1 MDYKN
6 FKVEDYIEKYA
17 ELILKVG
24 LKIKEGDKLV
34 VRCPIEA
41 RDFAVECTKKA
52 YELGAGEVVVDY
64 RDQVISRLKYEN
76 ESLDILTDVPKHK
89 VDKENYYMENKA
101 KYLSVTGSDPDAF
114 KGVDAEKLFKSN
126 LANSK
131 ALRDFSA
138 KMMANYVSW
147 IVVGASIPS
156 WASKVF
162 PDLEEGE
169 AVRRLWFEIF
179 NSVRLFEEDPIKALE
194 NHVANLNRYSKFL
207 NEAKFEKLIYKSQRG
222 TDLEVGLP
230 KGYIFAG
237 AGDVNSDG
245 EEFIANMP
253 SEEVFSAPR
262 LDGVNGKVYSTLPL
276 NYNGNLIEDFY
287 LVFKDGEV
295 VDYDAKAGK
304 EYLKN
309 ILGTDEGAKR
319 LGEVALVSYN
329 TPISM
334 RKVLFYNTL
343 YDENASCHFA
353 LGKSYPTCLEGGEK
367 LSIEELKERGMNDS
381 LTHVDFMVGDETT
394 EIIGVKENGDQVQIF
409 KEGNFVI

>member
-6 FKVEDYIEKYA
+6 FKVEDYIEKYV

-24 LKIKEGDKLV
+24 LKIKNGDKLV

-41 RDFAVECTKKA
+41 RDFAVECTRKA

-64 RDQVISRLKYEN
+64 RDQLISRLKYEN
-76 ESLDILTDVPKHK
+76 ESLDVLTDIPKHK
-89 VDKENYYMENKA
+89 VDKENYYMEKKA

-156 WASKVF
+156 WATKVF

-179 NSVRLFEEDPIKALE
+179 NSVRLFEEDPIRALE
-194 NHVANLNRYSKFL
+194 NHVDNLNRYSKFL
-207 NEAKFEKLIYKSQRG
+207 NDAKFEKLIYKSQKG

-309 ILGTDEGAKR
+309 ILDTDEGAKR

>member
-6 FKVEDYIEKYA
+6 FKVEDYIEKYV

-24 LKIKEGDKLV
+24 LKIKNGDKLV

-41 RDFAVECTKKA
+41 RDFAVECTRKA

-64 RDQVISRLKYEN
+64 RDQLISRLKYEN
-76 ESLDILTDVPKHK
+76 ESLDVLTDVPKHK
-89 VDKENYYMENKA
+89 VDKENYYMEKKA

-156 WASKVF
+156 WATKVF

-194 NHVANLNRYSKFL
+194 NHVDNLNRYSKFL
-207 NEAKFEKLIYKSQRG
+207 NDAKFEKLIYKSQKG

-309 ILGTDEGAKR
+309 ILDTDEGAKR

-394 EIIGVKENGDQVQIF
+394 EIIGVKENGEEVQIF

>member
-6 FKVEDYIEKYA
+6 FKIEDYIEKYV

-41 RDFAVECTKKA
+41 RDFAVVCTRKA

-76 ESLDILTDVPKHK
+76 ESLDVLTDVPKHK
-89 VDKENYYMENKA
+89 VDKENYYMDKKA

-156 WASKVF
+156 WATKVF
-162 PDLEEGE
+162 PDLEEDE
-169 AVRRLWFEIF
+169 AVIRLWFEIF
-179 NSVRLFEEDPIKALE
+179 NSVRLFEEDPITALE
-194 NHVANLNRYSKFL
+194 DHVANLNRYSKFL

-309 ILGTDEGAKR
+309 ILDTDEGAKR

>member
-6 FKVEDYIEKYA
+6 FKVEDYIEKYV

-24 LKIKEGDKLV
+24 LKIKDGDKLV

-41 RDFAVECTKKA
+41 RDFAVECTRKA

-64 RDQVISRLKYEN
+64 RDQLISRLKYEN
-76 ESLDILTDVPKHK
+76 ESLDVLTDIPKHK
-89 VDKENYYMENKA
+89 VDKENYYMEKKA

-156 WASKVF
+156 WATKVF
-162 PDLEEGE
+162 PDLEKGE

-194 NHVANLNRYSKFL
+194 NHVDNLNRYSKFL
-207 NEAKFEKLIYKSQRG
+207 NDAKFEKLIYKSQKG

-309 ILGTDEGAKR
+309 ILDTDEGAKR

-394 EIIGVKENGDQVQIF
+394 EIIGVKENGEEVQIF

>member
-34 VRCPIEA
+34 LRCSIEA

-156 WASKVF
+156 WALKVF
-162 PDLEEGE
+162 PDLEESE

-295 VDYDAKAGK
+295 VDYDARAGK

-309 ILGTDEGAKR
+309 ILDTDEGAKR

>member
-1 MDYKN
+1 MEYKD
-6 FKVEDYIEKYA
+6 FRIDDYIEKYA

-24 LKIKEGDKLV
+24 LKIKEGDRLV
-34 VRCPIEA
+34 IRCPIEA
-41 RDFAVECTKKA
+41 RDFALTSTKKA
-52 YELGAGEVVVDY
+52 YDLGASEVVLDY
-64 RDQVISRLKYEN
+64 RDQEISRLKYEN
-76 ESLDILTDVPKHK
+76 ESLEILTDIPKHK
-89 VDKENYYMENKA
+89 VDKENYYMEKKA

-114 KGVDAEKLFKSN
+114 KGLDSEKLFKAN
-126 LANSK
+126 LATSK
-131 ALRDFSA
+131 ALKDFSA

-156 WASKVF
+156 WATKVF
-162 PDLEEGE
+162 PDLSEDE
-169 AVRRLWFEIF
+169 AVRKLWYEIF
-179 NSVRLFEEDPIKALE
+179 SSVRLFEDDPEKALE
-194 NHVANLNRYSKFL
+194 DHVNNLNRYSKFL
-207 NEAKFEKLIYKSQRG
+207 NENKFEKLHYKSEKG
-222 TDLEVGLP
+222 TDLEVYLP

-262 LDGVNGKVYSTLPL
+262 LDGVNGKVYSTMPL

-295 VDYDAKAGK
+295 IDYDAKSGK

-309 ILGTDEGAKR
+309 IIETDEGSKR
-319 LGEVALVSYN
+319 LGEVALVSHN

-353 LGKSYPTCLEGGEK
+353 LGKSYPSCIEGGEK
-367 LSIEELKERGMNDS
+367 LTIEELKERGMNDS
-381 LTHVDFMVGDETT
+381 LTHVDFMVGDAST
-394 EIIGVKENGDQVQIF
+394 EIIGIKENGEEVQIF
-409 KEGNFVI
+409 KDGNFVI

>member
-6 FKVEDYIEKYA
+6 FKVEDYIEKYV

-24 LKIKEGDKLV
+24 LKIKNGDKLV

-41 RDFAVECTKKA
+41 RDFAVECTRKA

-64 RDQVISRLKYEN
+64 RDQLISRLKYEN
-76 ESLDILTDVPKHK
+76 ESLDVLTDIPKHK
-89 VDKENYYMENKA
+89 VDKENYYMEKKA

-156 WASKVF
+156 WATKVF

-194 NHVANLNRYSKFL
+194 NHVDNLNRYSKFL
-207 NEAKFEKLIYKSQRG
+207 NDAKFEKLIYKSQKG

-309 ILGTDEGAKR
+309 ILDTDEGAKR

-394 EIIGVKENGDQVQIF
+394 EILGVKENGDQVQIF

>member
-6 FKVEDYIEKYA
+6 FKVDDYIEKYA
-17 ELILKVG
+17 ELILKIG
-24 LKIKEGDKLV
+24 LKIKDGDKLV

-41 RDFAVECTKKA
+41 RDFAIKCTKKA

-64 RDQVISRLKYEN
+64 RDQVISRRKYEN
-76 ESLDILTDVPKHK
+76 ENIDVLTDIPKHK
-89 VDKENYYMENKA
+89 VDKENYYMEKKA

-156 WASKVF
+156 WATKVF

-194 NHVANLNRYSKFL
+194 NHVDNLNRYSKFL
-207 NEAKFEKLIYKSQRG
+207 NEAKFEKLIYKSQKG

-309 ILGTDEGAKR
+309 ILDTDEGAKR

>member
-6 FKVEDYIEKYA
+6 FKVEDYIEKYV

-24 LKIKEGDKLV
+24 LKIKDGDKLV

-41 RDFAVECTKKA
+41 RDFAVECTRKA
-52 YELGAGEVVVDY
+52 YELGTGEVVVDY
-64 RDQVISRLKYEN
+64 RDQLISRLKYEN
-76 ESLDILTDVPKHK
+76 ESLDVLTDIPKHK
-89 VDKENYYMENKA
+89 VDKENYYMEKKA

-156 WASKVF
+156 WATKVF

-194 NHVANLNRYSKFL
+194 NHVDNLNRYSKFL
-207 NEAKFEKLIYKSQRG
+207 NDAKFEKLIYKSQKG

-309 ILGTDEGAKR
+309 ILDTDEGAKR

>member
-6 FKVEDYIEKYA
+6 FKVEDYIEKYV

-24 LKIKEGDKLV
+24 LKIKDGDKLV

-41 RDFAVECTKKA
+41 RDFAVECTRKA

-64 RDQVISRLKYEN
+64 RDQLISRLKYEN
-76 ESLDILTDVPKHK
+76 ESLDVLTDIPKHK
-89 VDKENYYMENKA
+89 VDKENYYMEKKA

-156 WASKVF
+156 WATKVF

-194 NHVANLNRYSKFL
+194 NHVDNLNRYSKFL
-207 NEAKFEKLIYKSQRG
+207 NEAKFEKLIYKSQKG

-276 NYNGNLIEDFY
+276 IYNGNLIEDFY

-309 ILGTDEGAKR
+309 ILDTDEGAKR

-394 EIIGVKENGDQVQIF
+394 EIIGVKENGEEVQIF

>member
-6 FKVEDYIEKYA
+6 FKVEDYIEKYV

-24 LKIKEGDKLV
+24 LKIKDGDKLV

-41 RDFAVECTKKA
+41 RDFAVECTRKA

-64 RDQVISRLKYEN
+64 RDQLISRLKYEN
-76 ESLDILTDVPKHK
+76 ESLDVLTDIPKHK
-89 VDKENYYMENKA
+89 VDKENYYMEKKA

-156 WASKVF
+156 WATKVF

-194 NHVANLNRYSKFL
+194 NHVDNLNRYSKFL
-207 NEAKFEKLIYKSQRG
+207 NDAKFEKLIYKSQKG

-309 ILGTDEGAKR
+309 ILDTDEGAKR

>member
-6 FKVEDYIEKYA
+6 FKVEDYIEKYV

-24 LKIKEGDKLV
+24 LKIKSGDKLV

-41 RDFAVECTKKA
+41 RDFAVECTRKA

-64 RDQVISRLKYEN
+64 RDQLISRLKYEN
-76 ESLDILTDVPKHK
+76 ESLDVLTDIPKHK
-89 VDKENYYMENKA
+89 VDKENYYMEKKA

-156 WASKVF
+156 WATKVF

-194 NHVANLNRYSKFL
+194 NHVDNLNRYSKFL
-207 NEAKFEKLIYKSQRG
+207 NDAKFEKLIYKSQKG

-309 ILGTDEGAKR
+309 ILDTDEGAKR

-394 EIIGVKENGDQVQIF
+394 EIIGVKENGEEVQIF

>member
-6 FKVEDYIEKYA
+6 FKVEDYIEKYV

-24 LKIKEGDKLV
+24 LKIKDGDKLV

-41 RDFAVECTKKA
+41 RDFAVECTRKA

-64 RDQVISRLKYEN
+64 RDQLISRLKYEN
-76 ESLDILTDVPKHK
+76 ESLDVLTDIPKHK
-89 VDKENYYMENKA
+89 VDKENYYMEKKA

-156 WASKVF
+156 WATKVF

-194 NHVANLNRYSKFL
+194 NHVDNLNRYSKFL
-207 NEAKFEKLIYKSQRG
+207 NDAKFEKLIYKSQKG

-309 ILGTDEGAKR
+309 ILDTDEGAKR

-394 EIIGVKENGDQVQIF
+394 EIIGVKENGEKVQIF

>member
-34 VRCPIEA
+34 LRCPVEA

-89 VDKENYYMENKA
+89 VDKENYYMEKKA

-179 NSVRLFEEDPIKALE
+179 NSVRLFEEDPIKSLE

-309 ILGTDEGAKR
+309 ILDTDEGAKR

>member
-34 VRCPIEA
+34 LRCPIEA

-89 VDKENYYMENKA
+89 VDKENYYMEKKA

-156 WASKVF
+156 WATKVF

-207 NEAKFEKLIYKSQRG
+207 NETKFEKLIYKSQRG

-309 ILGTDEGAKR
+309 ILDTDEGAKR

>member
-6 FKVEDYIEKYA
+6 FKVEDYIEKYV

-24 LKIKEGDKLV
+24 LKIKDGDKLV

-41 RDFAVECTKKA
+41 RDFAVECTRKA

-64 RDQVISRLKYEN
+64 RDQLISRLKYEN
-76 ESLDILTDVPKHK
+76 ESLDVLTDIPKHK
-89 VDKENYYMENKA
+89 VDKENYYMKKKA

-156 WASKVF
+156 WATKVF
-162 PDLEEGE
+162 PNLEEGE

-194 NHVANLNRYSKFL
+194 NHVDNLNRYSKFL
-207 NEAKFEKLIYKSQRG
+207 NEAKFEKLIYKSQKG

-309 ILGTDEGAKR
+309 ILDTDEGAKR

>member
-6 FKVEDYIEKYA
+6 FKVEDYIEKYS

-34 VRCPIEA
+34 LRCPIEA

-276 NYNGNLIEDFY
+276 NYNGNLIKDFY

-309 ILGTDEGAKR
+309 ILDTDEGAKR
-319 LGEVALVSYN
+319 LGEVALVSYK

-353 LGKSYPTCLEGGEK
+353 LGKSYPTCIEGGEK

>member
-6 FKVEDYIEKYA
+6 FKVEDYIEKYV
-17 ELILKVG
+17 ELILKIG
-24 LKIKEGDKLV
+24 LKIKNGDKLV

-41 RDFAVECTKKA
+41 RDFAVECTRKA

-64 RDQVISRLKYEN
+64 RDQLLSRLKYEN
-76 ESLDILTDVPKHK
+76 ESLDVLTDIPKHK
-89 VDKENYYMENKA
+89 VDKENYYMEKKA

-156 WASKVF
+156 WATKVF

-194 NHVANLNRYSKFL
+194 NHVDNLNRYSKFL
-207 NEAKFEKLIYKSQRG
+207 NDAKFEKLIYKSQKG

-309 ILGTDEGAKR
+309 ILDTDEGAKR

>member
-6 FKVEDYIEKYA
+6 FKVEDYIEKYV

-24 LKIKEGDKLV
+24 LKIKNGDKLV

-41 RDFAVECTKKA
+41 RDFAVECTRKA

-64 RDQVISRLKYEN
+64 RDQLISRLKYEN
-76 ESLDILTDVPKHK
+76 ESIDVLTDIPKHK
-89 VDKENYYMENKA
+89 VDKENYYMEKKA

-156 WASKVF
+156 WAAKVF

-194 NHVANLNRYSKFL
+194 NHVDNLNRYSKFL
-207 NEAKFEKLIYKSQRG
+207 NDAKFEKLIYKSQKG

-309 ILGTDEGAKR
+309 ILDTDEGANR

-394 EIIGVKENGDQVQIF
+394 EIIGVKENGEEVQIF

>member
-6 FKVEDYIEKYA
+6 FKVEDYIEKYV

-24 LKIKEGDKLV
+24 LKIKNGDKLV

-41 RDFAVECTKKA
+41 RDFAVECTRKA

-64 RDQVISRLKYEN
+64 RDQLISRLKYEN
-76 ESLDILTDVPKHK
+76 ESLDVLTDVPKHK
-89 VDKENYYMENKA
+89 VDKENYYMEKKA

-156 WASKVF
+156 WATKVF

-194 NHVANLNRYSKFL
+194 NHVDNLNRYSKFL
-207 NEAKFEKLIYKSQRG
+207 NDAKFEKLIYKSQEG

-309 ILGTDEGAKR
+309 ILDTDEGAKR

-394 EIIGVKENGDQVQIF
+394 EIIGVKENGEEVQIF

>member
-6 FKVEDYIEKYA
+6 FKVEDYIEKYV

-24 LKIKEGDKLV
+24 LKIKDGDKLV

-76 ESLDILTDVPKHK
+76 ESLDVLTDIPKHK
-89 VDKENYYMENKA
+89 VDKENYYMDKKA

-156 WASKVF
+156 WATKVF

-194 NHVANLNRYSKFL
+194 DHVDNLNRYSKFL
-207 NEAKFEKLIYKSQRG
+207 NEAKFEKLIYKSQKG

-237 AGDVNSDG
+237 AGDVNSEG

-262 LDGVNGKVYSTLPL
+262 LDGVNGKVYSTMPL

-309 ILGTDEGAKR
+309 ILDTDEGAKR

>member
-6 FKVEDYIEKYA
+6 FKVEDYIEKYV

-24 LKIKEGDKLV
+24 LKIKDGDKLV

-41 RDFAVECTKKA
+41 RDFAVECTRKA

-64 RDQVISRLKYEN
+64 RDQLISRLKYEN
-76 ESLDILTDVPKHK
+76 ESLDVLTDIPKHK
-89 VDKENYYMENKA
+89 VDKENYYMEKKA

-156 WASKVF
+156 WATKVF

-194 NHVANLNRYSKFL
+194 NHVDNLNRYSKFL
-207 NEAKFEKLIYKSQRG
+207 NDAKFEKLIYKSQKG

-309 ILGTDEGAKR
+309 ILDTDEGAKR

-394 EIIGVKENGDQVQIF
+394 EIIGVKENGEEVQIF

>member
-1 MDYKN
+1 MEYKDFRVN
-6 FKVEDYIEKYA
+6 DYIEKYA

-24 LKIKEGDKLV
+24 LKIKEGDRLV
-34 VRCPIEA
+34 IRCPIEA
-41 RDFAVECTKKA
+41 RDFALTSTKKA
-52 YELGAGEVVVDY
+52 YELGASEVVVDY
-64 RDQVISRLKYEN
+64 RDQEISRLKYEN
-76 ESLDILTDVPKHK
+76 ESLEILTDMPKHK
-89 VDKENYYMENKA
+89 VDKENYYMEKKA

-114 KGVDAEKLFKSN
+114 KGVDSEKLFKSN
-126 LANSK
+126 LAISK
-131 ALRDFSA
+131 ALKDFSA

-156 WASKVF
+156 WATKVF
-162 PDLEEGE
+162 PDLSEDE
-169 AVRRLWFEIF
+169 AVRKLWYEIF
-179 NSVRLFEEDPIKALE
+179 SSVRLFEDDPEKALE
-194 NHVANLNRYSKFL
+194 DHVKNLNRYSKFL
-207 NEAKFEKLIYKSQRG
+207 NENKFEKLHYKSEKG
-222 TDLEVGLP
+222 TDLEVCLP

-262 LDGVNGKVYSTLPL
+262 LDGVNGKVYSTMPL

-295 VDYDAKAGK
+295 VDYDAKSGK

-309 ILGTDEGAKR
+309 IIETDEGSKR
-319 LGEVALVSYN
+319 LGEVALVSHN

-353 LGKSYPTCLEGGEK
+353 LGKSYPSCIEDGEK
-367 LSIEELKERGMNDS
+367 LTIEELKERGMNDS
-381 LTHVDFMVGDETT
+381 LTHVDFMVGDAST
-394 EIIGVKENGDQVQIF
+394 EIIGIKENGEEVQIF
-409 KEGNFVI
+409 KDGNFVI

>member
-6 FKVEDYIEKYA
+6 FKVEDYIEKYV

-24 LKIKEGDKLV
+24 LKIKNGDKLV

-41 RDFAVECTKKA
+41 RDFAVECTRKA

-64 RDQVISRLKYEN
+64 RDQLISRLKYEN
-76 ESLDILTDVPKHK
+76 ESLDVLTDIPKHK
-89 VDKENYYMENKA
+89 VDKENYYMEKKA

-138 KMMANYVSW
+138 KMMSNYVSW

-156 WASKVF
+156 WATKVF

-194 NHVANLNRYSKFL
+194 NHVDNLNRYSKFL
-207 NEAKFEKLIYKSQRG
+207 NDAKFEKLIYKSQKG

-309 ILGTDEGAKR
+309 ILDTDEGAKR

>member
-6 FKVEDYIEKYA
+6 FKVEDYIEKYV
-17 ELILKVG
+17 ELILKVS
-24 LKIKEGDKLV
+24 LKIKNGDKLV

-41 RDFAVECTKKA
+41 RDFAVECTRKA

-64 RDQVISRLKYEN
+64 RDQLISRLKYEN
-76 ESLDILTDVPKHK
+76 ESLDVLTDIPNHK
-89 VDKENYYMENKA
+89 VDKENYYMEKKA

-156 WASKVF
+156 WATKVF

-194 NHVANLNRYSKFL
+194 NHVDNLNRYSKFL
-207 NEAKFEKLIYKSQRG
+207 NEAKFEKLIYKSQKG

-304 EYLKN
+304 DYLKN
-309 ILGTDEGAKR
+309 ILDTDEGAKR

>member
-6 FKVEDYIEKYA
+6 FKVEDYIEKYV

-24 LKIKEGDKLV
+24 LKIKNGDKLV

-41 RDFAVECTKKA
+41 RDFAVECTRKA
-52 YELGAGEVVVDY
+52 YELGADEVVVDY
-64 RDQVISRLKYEN
+64 RDQLISRLKYEN
-76 ESLDILTDVPKHK
+76 ESLDVLTDVPKHK
-89 VDKENYYMENKA
+89 VDKENYYMEKKA

-156 WASKVF
+156 WATKVF

-194 NHVANLNRYSKFL
+194 NHVDNLNRYSKFL
-207 NEAKFEKLIYKSQRG
+207 NEAKFEKLIYKSQKG

-309 ILGTDEGAKR
+309 ILDTDEGAKR

>member
-6 FKVEDYIEKYA
+6 FKVEDYIEKYV

-24 LKIKEGDKLV
+24 LKIKNGDKLV

-41 RDFAVECTKKA
+41 RDFAVECTRKA

-64 RDQVISRLKYEN
+64 RDQLISRLKYEN
-76 ESLDILTDVPKHK
+76 ESLDVLTDIPKHK
-89 VDKENYYMENKA
+89 VDKENYYMEKKA

-156 WASKVF
+156 WATKVF

-194 NHVANLNRYSKFL
+194 NHVDNLNRYSKFL
-207 NEAKFEKLIYKSQRG
+207 NHAKFEKLIYKSQKG

-309 ILGTDEGAKR
+309 ILDTDEGAKR

>member
-34 VRCPIEA
+34 LRCPIEA

-89 VDKENYYMENKA
+89 VDKENYYIEKKA

-131 ALRDFSA
+131 ALKDFSA

>member
-6 FKVEDYIEKYA
+6 FKVEDYIEKYV

-24 LKIKEGDKLV
+24 LKIKNGDKLV

-41 RDFAVECTKKA
+41 RDFAVECTRKA

-64 RDQVISRLKYEN
+64 RDQLISRLKYEN
-76 ESLDILTDVPKHK
+76 ESLDVLTDIPKHK
-89 VDKENYYMENKA
+89 VDKENYYMEKKA

-156 WASKVF
+156 WATKVF

-194 NHVANLNRYSKFL
+194 NHVDNLNRYSKFL
-207 NEAKFEKLIYKSQRG
+207 NDAKFEKLIYKSQKG

-309 ILGTDEGAKR
+309 ILDTDEGAKR

>member
-1 MDYKN
+1 MEYKN
-6 FKVEDYIEKYA
+6 FLVDDYIEKYA

-24 LKIKEGDKLV
+24 LKIKEGDRLV
-34 VRCPIEA
+34 IRCPIEA
-41 RDFAVECTKKA
+41 RDFAVRSTKKA
-52 YELGAGEVVVDY
+52 YELGASEVVVDY
-64 RDQVISRLKYEN
+64 RDQEISRLKYEN
-76 ESLDILTDVPKHK
+76 ESVEILTDVPKHK
-89 VDKENYYMENKA
+89 VDKENYYMEKKA

-114 KGVDAEKLFKSN
+114 KGVDSEKLFKAN
-126 LANSK
+126 LATSK
-131 ALRDFSA
+131 ALKDFSA

-156 WASKVF
+156 WATKVF
-162 PDLEEGE
+162 PDLSEEE
-169 AVRRLWFEIF
+169 AVRKLWYEIF
-179 NSVRLFEEDPIKALE
+179 NSVRLFEDDPEKALE
-194 NHVANLNRYSKFL
+194 DHVKNLNRYSKFL
-207 NEAKFEKLIYKSQRG
+207 NENKFEKLHYNSEKG
-222 TDLEVGLP
+222 TDLEVKLP

-262 LDGVNGKVYSTLPL
+262 LDGVNGKVYSTMPL

-295 VDYDAKAGK
+295 IDYDAKSGR

-309 ILGTDEGAKR
+309 IIETDEGSKR
-319 LGEVALVSYN
+319 LGEVALVSHN

-353 LGKSYPTCLEGGEK
+353 LGKSYPSCLEGGEK

-381 LTHVDFMVGDETT
+381 LTHVDFMVGDATT
-394 EIIGVKENGDQVQIF
+394 EIIGVKENGEEVQIF
-409 KEGNFVI
+409 KDGNFVI

>member
-6 FKVEDYIEKYA
+6 FVVNDYIETYA
-17 ELILKVG
+17 ELILKIG
-24 LKIKEGDKLV
+24 LKIKKGDRLV

-41 RDFAVECTKKA
+41 RDFAITCTKKA
-52 YELGAGEVVVDY
+52 YELGAIEVVMDY
-64 RDQVISRLKYEN
+64 RDPIISKLKYEN
-76 ESLDILTDVPKHK
+76 ESVEVLTDIPKHR
-89 VDKENYYMENKA
+89 VDKENYYMGKKA
-101 KYLSVTGSDPDAF
+101 KYLSITGSDPDVF
-114 KGVDAEKLFKSN
+114 KGIDSEKLFKAN
-126 LANSK
+126 LATSK
-131 ALRDFSA
+131 ALKDFSA

-156 WASKVF
+156 WATKVF
-162 PDLEEGE
+162 PELSEDE
-169 AVRRLWFEIF
+169 AVRKLWFEIF
-179 NSVRLFEEDPIKALE
+179 NSVRLFEEEPEKALE
-194 NHVANLNRYSKFL
+194 NHVNNLNKYSAFL
-207 NEAKFEKLIYKSQRG
+207 NENKFEKLIYKSEKG
-222 TDLEVGLP
+222 TNLEVCLP

-262 LDGVNGKVYSTLPL
+262 LDGVNGKVYSTMPL

-295 VDYDAKAGK
+295 IDYDAKSGR

-309 ILGTDEGAKR
+309 IIEIDQGSKR
-319 LGEVALVSYN
+319 LGEVALVSHN

-353 LGKSYPTCLEGGEK
+353 LGKSYPSCIENGEK
-367 LSIEELKERGMNDS
+367 LTIEELKERGMNDS
-381 LTHVDFMVGDETT
+381 LTHVDFMVGDAST
-394 EIIGVKENGDQVQIF
+394 EIVGVKENGEKVQIF
-409 KEGNFVI
+409 KDGNFVI

>member
-6 FKVEDYIEKYA
+6 FKVEDYIEKYV

-24 LKIKEGDKLV
+24 LKIKNGDKLV

-41 RDFAVECTKKA
+41 RDFAVECTRKS

-64 RDQVISRLKYEN
+64 RDQLISRLKYEN
-76 ESLDILTDVPKHK
+76 ESLDVLTDIPKHK
-89 VDKENYYMENKA
+89 VDKENYYMEKKA

-156 WASKVF
+156 WATKVF

-194 NHVANLNRYSKFL
+194 NHVDNLNRYSKFL
-207 NEAKFEKLIYKSQRG
+207 NDAKFEKLIYKSQKG

-309 ILGTDEGAKR
+309 ILDTDEGAKR

-394 EIIGVKENGDQVQIF
+394 EIIGVKENGEEVQIF

>member
-6 FKVEDYIEKYA
+6 FKVEDYIEKYV

-24 LKIKEGDKLV
+24 LKIKDGDKLV

-41 RDFAVECTKKA
+41 RDFAVECTRKA

-64 RDQVISRLKYEN
+64 RDQLISRLKYEN
-76 ESLDILTDVPKHK
+76 ESLDVLTDIPKHK
-89 VDKENYYMENKA
+89 VDKENYYMEKKA

-156 WASKVF
+156 WATKVF

-194 NHVANLNRYSKFL
+194 NHVDNLNRYSKFL
-207 NEAKFEKLIYKSQRG
+207 NDAKFEKLIYKSQKG

-295 VDYDAKAGK
+295 VDYDARAGK

-309 ILGTDEGAKR
+309 ILDTDEGAKR

>member
-6 FKVEDYIEKYA
+6 FKVEDYIEKYV

-24 LKIKEGDKLV
+24 LKIKNGDKLV

-41 RDFAVECTKKA
+41 RDFAVECTRKA

-64 RDQVISRLKYEN
+64 RDQLISRLKYEN
-76 ESLDILTDVPKHK
+76 ESLDVLTDVPKHK
-89 VDKENYYMENKA
+89 VDKENYYMEKKA

-156 WASKVF
+156 WATKVF

-194 NHVANLNRYSKFL
+194 NHVDNLNRYSKFL
-207 NEAKFEKLIYKSQRG
+207 NDAKFEKLIYKSQKG

-309 ILGTDEGAKR
+309 ILDTDEGAKR

-381 LTHVDFMVGDETT
+381 LTHVDFMVGDEQQKLLGSKKMVKKYKSLKK
-394 EIIGVKENGDQVQIF
+394 EIL
-409 KEGNFVI
+409 

>member
-6 FKVEDYIEKYA
+6 FKVEDYIEKYV

-24 LKIKEGDKLV
+24 LKIKDGDKLV

-41 RDFAVECTKKA
+41 RDFAVECTRKA
-52 YELGAGEVVVDY
+52 YELGTGEVVVDY
-64 RDQVISRLKYEN
+64 RDQLISRLKYEN
-76 ESLDILTDVPKHK
+76 ESLDVLTDIPKHK
-89 VDKENYYMENKA
+89 VDKENYYMEKKA

-156 WASKVF
+156 WATKVF

-194 NHVANLNRYSKFL
+194 NHVDNLNRYSKFL
-207 NEAKFEKLIYKSQRG
+207 NEAKFEKLIYKSQKG

-309 ILGTDEGAKR
+309 ILDTDEGAKR